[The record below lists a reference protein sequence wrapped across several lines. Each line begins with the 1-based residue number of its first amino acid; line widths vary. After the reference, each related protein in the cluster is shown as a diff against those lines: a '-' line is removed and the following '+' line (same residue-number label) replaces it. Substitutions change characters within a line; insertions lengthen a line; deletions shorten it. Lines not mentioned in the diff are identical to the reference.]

1 MAAGM
6 TWGNRAHRQNTK
18 LYTGF
23 TKADFRILHSG
34 GILILV
40 DGRIG
45 RWIADPPGYTTNQT
59 GIGVICHEK
68 ENTEIDWPG
77 HGCCRGCVYAGR
89 MFPEAL
95 RYGGYRRLH
104 LYVTATR

>member
-1 MAAGM
+1 M

-23 TKADFRILHSG
+23 TKAAFRILHSG

-45 RWIADPPGYTTNQT
+45 RRIADPPGYTTNQT
-59 GIGVICHEK
+59 GCEFSERQRNGDGWGFVYEK
-68 ENTEIDWPG
+68 RRENPKNALISRYSMQYKREI
-77 HGCCRGCVYAGR
+77 VK
-89 MFPEAL
+89 EV
-95 RYGGYRRLH
+95 
-104 LYVTATR
+104 VTL